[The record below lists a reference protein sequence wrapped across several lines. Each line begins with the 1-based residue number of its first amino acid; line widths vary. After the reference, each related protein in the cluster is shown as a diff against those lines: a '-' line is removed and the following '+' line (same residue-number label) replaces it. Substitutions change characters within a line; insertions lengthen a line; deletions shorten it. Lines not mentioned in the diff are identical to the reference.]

1 MSFGY
6 FFKTSFIYGICALHG
21 LHQLAHIS
29 TNMNLLFKSESD
41 ISSSV
46 IEVILVIIYF
56 QFEYSVWFFH
66 IFSFYVYFV

>member
-6 FFKTSFIYGICALHG
+6 FLKLLFIYGICALHG

-46 IEVILVIIYF
+46 IEGN
-56 QFEYSVWFFH
+56 
-66 IFSFYVYFV
+66 FSDNLLPI

>member
-46 IEVILVIIYF
+46 IEGN
-56 QFEYSVWFFH
+56 
-66 IFSFYVYFV
+66 FSDNLLPI